1 MTGLDPC
8 AHTLTHTRT
17 YTHPPSTAQS
27 LCGTVRDSLLQRL
40 GRALRYTYGKKI
52 THSGGSGGLYKLP
65 AVYMCDE
72 GCAAC
77 EWDVRVLGGVNP
89 VLINDC
95 MCCAEDTVCVCV
107 CACEPVCVCAPS
119 LLSLTYLSASLSP
132 LPTLRAERGTMRA
145 CGSSKVR
152 LRYGIKYVLLLLG
165 RDSRAAGFT
174 ILARDET
181 K

>member
-8 AHTLTHTRT
+8 AHTLTRAHTRT
-17 YTHPPSTAQS
+17 PPPSTAQS

-77 EWDVRVLGGVNP
+77 EWDVRALGGVNP

-95 MCCAEDTVCVCV
+95 VCCAEDTVCVCV
-107 CACEPVCVCAPS
+107 RELPRVCVCVCVRLAFS
-119 LLSLTYLSASLSP
+119 LLLICLPRSP
-132 LPTLRAERGTMRA
+132 LCPLCER
-145 CGSSKVR
+145 S
-152 LRYGIKYVLLLLG
+152 
-165 RDSRAAGFT
+165 
-174 ILARDET
+174 EEQ
-181 K
+181 